1 VFGWLFYFSIMV
13 KFSRIVAG
21 TMGWG
26 KWGKNFTTQEYIE
39 RIETSVSNSITTFDH
54 ADIYGD
60 YTTEIEF
67 GKSFQLSSVKRE
79 HVQLISKCGIQ
90 YPCENNASRLKH
102 YDYSKQHIRQSLEKS
117 LINLKTDYLDALL
130 LHRPSPLMNS
140 EEIGEVVN
148 ELKNEGKI
156 LHVGV
161 SNFTQTQI
169 ELIEKH
175 TVVEM
180 NQIECSLMHLDAM
193 KNGLLDSHQVKSI
206 MTMAWRPLGRFFEE
220 NSNIKSTVLDMAND
234 YECSPEI
241 LLLAWLMKHP
251 ASIHPVIGTSNL
263 KRISNANR
271 ALEIELSLEDWFE
284 LFVESQGHK
293 VP

>member
-1 VFGWLFYFSIMV
+1 M
-13 KFSRIVAG
+13 R
-21 TMGWG
+21 WG

-39 RIETSVSNSITTFDH
+39 RIETSVNNSITTFDH

-67 GKSFQLSSVKRE
+67 GNAFQLSSMKRE
-79 HVQLISKCGIQ
+79 HVQFISKCGIQ

-102 YDYSKQHIRQSLEKS
+102 YDYSKQHIRQSVEKS

-140 EEIGEVVN
+140 EEIGEVIS
-148 ELKNEGKI
+148 ELKNEGKL
-156 LHVGV
+156 LHLGV

-175 TVVEM
+175 TVVEI
-180 NQIECSLMHLDAM
+180 NQIECSLSQLNAM
-193 KNGLLDSHQVKSI
+193 KNGLLDAHQVKSI
-206 MTMAWRPLGRFFEE
+206 LTMAWRPLGLVFEN
-220 NSNIKSTVLDMAND
+220 NSNIKTSVLRMAND
-234 YECSPEI
+234 YGCSADV
-241 LLLAWLMKHP
+241 LLLAWLLKHP

-263 KRISNANR
+263 ERIAMANK
-271 ALEIELSLEDWFE
+271 ALEIEMSMEDWFG
-284 LFVESQGHK
+284 LFVESQGHM

>member
-1 VFGWLFYFSIMV
+1 MV

-21 TMGWG
+21 TMRWG

-39 RIETSVSNSITTFDH
+39 RIETSVNNSITTFDH

-67 GKSFQLSSVKRE
+67 GNAFQLSSMKRE
-79 HVQLISKCGIQ
+79 HVQFISKCGIQ

-102 YDYSKQHIRQSLEKS
+102 YDYSKQHIRQSVEKS

-140 EEIGEVVN
+140 EEIGEVIS
-148 ELKNEGKI
+148 ELKNEGKL
-156 LHVGV
+156 LHLGV

-175 TVVEM
+175 TVVEI
-180 NQIECSLMHLDAM
+180 NQIECSLSQLNAM
-193 KNGLLDSHQVKSI
+193 KNGLLDAHQVKSI
-206 MTMAWRPLGRFFEE
+206 LTMAWRPLGLVFEN
-220 NSNIKSTVLDMAND
+220 NSNIKTSVLRMAND
-234 YECSPEI
+234 YGCSADV
-241 LLLAWLMKHP
+241 LLLAWLLKHP

-263 KRISNANR
+263 ERIAMANK
-271 ALEIELSLEDWFE
+271 ALEIEMSTEDWFG
-284 LFVESQGHK
+284 LFVESQGHM